1 LLERHASGDWSSIAP
16 ADARENELSLRE
28 GFRIVSSYQLPGG
41 AGASVDH
48 RRGGPFLDVPAVAE
62 RVLKGGV
69 IELYTSHWRSPLLA
83 DVDAQIVSISRG
95 EPRWR
100 LPFRF
105 RRLRQLAPGTEAWSH
120 KADREAFENA
130 YQRQLQ
136 EIGAEPILERLEEI
150 SAGKPAI
157 LLCWERL
164 DKPASGAIA
173 SC

>member
-1 LLERHASGDWSSIAP
+1 
-16 ADARENELSLRE
+16 
-28 GFRIVSSYQLPGG
+28 
-41 AGASVDH
+41 
-48 RRGGPFLDVPAVAE
+48 VPAVAE

-150 SAGKPAI
+150 GAGKPAI

-164 DKPASGAIA
+164 DKPGEWCHRQLLSRFLLDEAGIVLPELGTGMLAKRPDTPDGSFVAAFNVRGWTF
-173 SC
+173 STLS